1 MDAVVQASRKAN
13 EKEIAWSAYN
23 AIKLLQDRAQLD
35 QFQRAADRASRQAT
49 ADRASARAIADRA
62 ASAVQ
67 NMVIKIEDDWI

>member
-1 MDAVVQASRKAN
+1 MNAVVQASRKAN

-35 QFQRAADRASRQAT
+35 KFHRAADRAARQAT
-49 ADRASARAIADRA
+49 ADRAAARATADRA

-67 NMVIKIEDDWI
+67 VVVKIEDEWFE